1 EVRGESSSNSTS
13 KDNRSRGLT
22 PRVYRDWSGGG
33 DRTGC
38 GILSTARFRDW
49 QGCVC
54 SQCLFENRAG
64 WEDHGH
70 GGPVRNRS
78 GRAHSAANDS
88 CGGVGSRWEQIEIE
102 PAGAST
108 LLGRQSKGGSARIK
122 HTGEPNGK

>member
-1 EVRGESSSNSTS
+1 MGTFAVAERTIASGGQYIARRAREVRDEYSSISAS
-13 KDNRSRGLT
+13 KGKRSRSLT

-64 WEDHGH
+64 GEDHGH

-88 CGGVGSRWEQIEIE
+88 CGGVGSRLE
-102 PAGAST
+102 AD
-108 LLGRQSKGGSARIK
+108 
-122 HTGEPNGK
+122 